1 MSDLTAWHQCEID
14 KKTLKRLM
22 KRSDRKALAYIG
34 AYGLMLTLL
43 ATASVYWWGTVP
55 GILAYIA
62 YGAAFGCLASLEHET
77 HHGTPFRTRWI
88 NETVHWIAGLLAVK
102 EPFSDRWLHTKHH
115 THTYETGADVEI
127 QTERPPSL
135 AKLALDFFRI
145 PFLLNS
151 FAVLTQYA
159 TGVLP
164 AVILKEAPLAERRK
178 IVWSARAMLGFYALL
193 SLLGLL
199 YGLWFPL
206 LLTLGAKISG
216 GWLHAWMSY
225 TQHTGMPENVSDHRL
240 NTRTVY
246 THPVLQFLYWNMNFH
261 IEHHMFPMV
270 PFYALPELHRELKD
284 QMLAAYPSFWVAWRE
299 IIPTRI
305 EQTRDP
311 NYFVDRKLHP
321 AVLD

>member
-1 MSDLTAWHQCEID
+1 MSNFTAWHQCDID

-22 KRSDRKALAYIG
+22 KRSDGKALVHIG
-34 AYGLMLTLL
+34 AYGVMLALL
-43 ATASVYWWGTVP
+43 AAASVYWWGAAP

-62 YGAAFGCLASLEHET
+62 YGAVFGCLASLEHET

-135 AKLALDFFRI
+135 GKLALDFFRI

-151 FAVLTQYA
+151 FALMGRYA
-159 TGVLP
+159 IGALP
-164 AVILKEAPLAERRK
+164 RVIREEAPVEERRK
-178 IVWSARAMLGFYALL
+178 IIWSARAILGFYALL
-193 SLLGLL
+193 AALGLA
-199 YGLWFPL
+199 YGQWFPL
-206 LLTLGAKISG
+206 ILTLGAKISG

-225 TQHTGMPENVSDHRL
+225 TQHTGMPENVNDHRL

-246 THPVLQFLYWNMNFH
+246 THPVLQFLYWNMNYH

-270 PFYALPELHRELKD
+270 PFYALPALYRELKS
-284 QMLAAYPSFWVAWRE
+284 QMPLAYPGFWAAWRE
-299 IIPTRI
+299 IIPTLV

-321 AVLD
+321 AILD